1 MADVTTRL
9 AGMTSTT
16 PRPFTKRGLSALAV
30 AAVLTLASC
39 GGGGDSA
46 SSDDDSGSVATTVA
60 AESGSPTTTDG
71 PTEAAEAV
79 AHLPIDGEAQDG
91 FRLGAASCAAETGD
105 DDYAS
110 WVVYGV
116 PEGWVANGF
125 SGGGSGGPHDSQEL
139 SFDIDGGNSDDGRVT
154 VDVEWDS
161 RSPDGTVLDV
171 NGDPFE
177 SFDYEITIHGDE
189 TETHPISY
197 EKVAT
202 VEVGEGEAD
211 LYYRDPTQNTEQLDT
226 TAQYKARVTAYELPK
241 NAPALD
247 ELTPYSFVVT
257 VEFDTD
263 DAALEQDMI
272 ESILGSFTFPQCTW
286 DKILA
291 DAELRLGVDLDGDG
305 HARNAE
311 DAQAELQESLD
322 ELKDQLPPEARERM
336 EEMERQLEGDTND

>member
-1 MADVTTRL
+1 MSSTR
-9 AGMTSTT
+9 

-39 GGGGDSA
+39 GGGGDGDTA
-46 SSDDDSGSVATTVA
+46 DGDAGSVATTVA
-60 AESGSPTTTDG
+60 GESGSSTTATDG
-71 PTEAAEAV
+71 PTESAEAV
-79 AHLPIDGEAQDG
+79 AHLPIGGEAQDG
-91 FRLGAASCAAETGD
+91 HRLGAASCAAETD
-105 DDYAS
+105 DDEYAS
-110 WVVYGV
+110 WVVYSV
-116 PEGWVANGF
+116 PENWVANGF
-125 SGGGSGGPHDSQEL
+125 SGGGSGGPNDSQEL

-161 RSPDGTVLDV
+161 RSPDGTILDV

-189 TETHPISY
+189 TESHQIVY

-211 LYYRDPTQNTEQLDT
+211 LYFRDPAQNTEQLDT

-241 NAPALD
+241 HAPALD

-257 VEFDTD
+257 IEFDTD
-263 DAALEQDMI
+263 DAALEQDVI
-272 ESILGSFTFPQCTW
+272 EAVLGSFTFPQCTW
-286 DKILA
+286 DRILA

-305 HARNAE
+305 HARNAQ
-311 DAQAELQESLD
+311 DAQAELQESLA
-322 ELKDQLPPEARERM
+322 ELEDQLPPEARERM
-336 EEMERQLEGDTND
+336 EEMRRQLEGAD